1 VPPPG
6 PANGARE
13 EKTEREKAR
22 ITAGDGVSLGEERA
36 VRCAPTASCLDA
48 ATGRRNAFALPDGFI
63 YVTRGILAQFES
75 EAELVG
81 VLGR

>member
-1 VPPPG
+1 
-6 PANGARE
+6 
-13 EKTEREKAR
+13 
-22 ITAGDGVSLGEERA
+22 
-36 VRCAPTASCLDA
+36 LDA